1 MLYKPYTLD
10 LVVLS
15 VLIATIGAYVA
26 VEIAQRVRAAQR
38 GRRLFWISGGAV
50 AMGLGIWSMHFVGML
65 ALHVHVLVWYDA
77 LLIFL
82 SFVAAV
88 IGCGIAFV
96 IFNRATVGAGL
107 PALASV
113 FMGFAIA
120 GMHYIG
126 MAGMRMSS
134 HVIYDPIMVAASVGV
149 AIIGSFLALPLTRT
163 LIPTSAQPHPRRK
176 KTGA

>member
-1 MLYKPYTLD
+1 MLYKSYTLD

-26 VEIAQRVRAAQR
+26 VEIAQRVHAAQR
-38 GRRLFWISGGAV
+38 GRRLFWVSGGAV

-65 ALHVHVLVWYDA
+65 ALHLPVLVWYDA

-88 IGCGIAFV
+88 VGCGIAFV

-107 PALASV
+107 LGLASV
-113 FMGFAIA
+113 FIGFAVA
-120 GMHYIG
+120 GVDYIG
-126 MAGMRMSS
+126 M
-134 HVIYDPIMVAASVGV
+134 V
-149 AIIGSFLALPLTRT
+149 AIGM
-163 LIPTSAQPHPRRK
+163 
-176 KTGA
+176 